1 MDIDDMIDKKEDLLK
16 LDYENIWH
24 PFTPLHGQKQPILIE
39 KAKGVYLYTADGNKI
54 IDAVSSWWVSIHGH
68 GNEHIAKAVAD
79 QALNM
84 EHVIFAGFTHRPAIQ
99 LSKNVLSILPG
110 NQEKVFF
117 SDNGSTAV
125 EVAIKIAFQYWH
137 NMGSP
142 KKKVIAIEGAYHG
155 DTFGAMSI
163 GERGSF
169 NVPFEPFLFD
179 VDFLPFPNERNAKEV
194 INEFTRLVKSGDVS
208 SFIFEPLIQGAGGM
222 RTYPAHILD
231 NLIEIARKH
240 DILCI
245 ADEVMTGFGRTG
257 KLFATDYL
265 SNKPDLYCLS
275 KGLTGG
281 TMPMGLTTACS
292 KVVNAFNTDEVTK
305 TFFHGHS
312 YTGNPIACAAANAS
326 FELLQDK
333 SFQKNIDRINKSHR
347 SFAEQIEKRASVRDV
362 RVLGTVI
369 AMELELGETSY
380 NNSKRNFIYQ
390 FFLDRGILM
399 RPLGNIIYILPPYV
413 MTNDDLQIVYS
424 SVLKLFEYLEQR

>member
-1 MDIDDMIDKKEDLLK
+1 MDIDNMLEKREELLR

-24 PFTPLHGQKQPILIE
+24 PFTPLQGQKQPTLIE
-39 KAKGVYLYTADGNKI
+39 KAKGVYLYTADGRKI

-68 GNEHIAKAVAD
+68 GNEHIARAVAD

-99 LSKNVLSILPG
+99 LSKNILSILPN

-137 NMGSP
+137 NLDSP
-142 KKKVIAIEGAYHG
+142 KSRVIAIEGAYHG

-169 NVPFEPFLFD
+169 NIPFEPFLFD
-179 VDFLPFPNERNAKEV
+179 VDFIPFPNEKNANEV
-194 INEFTRLVKSGDVS
+194 IRQFTRFVEAGDVS

-231 NLIEIARKH
+231 KLIDIAKQL

-281 TMPMGLTTACS
+281 TMPMGLTSAST

-326 FELLQDK
+326 FDLLQVK
-333 SFQKNIDRINKSHR
+333 SFQENIDRINQSHQI
-347 SFAEQIEKRASVRDV
+347 FAKQVEVRTSVRDV

-390 FFLDRGILM
+390 FFLEKDILM
-399 RPLGNIIYILPPYV
+399 RPLGNIIYILPPFV
-413 MTNDDLQIVYS
+413 ITSDELQIVYS
-424 SVLKLFEYLEQR
+424 SILELCEILEK